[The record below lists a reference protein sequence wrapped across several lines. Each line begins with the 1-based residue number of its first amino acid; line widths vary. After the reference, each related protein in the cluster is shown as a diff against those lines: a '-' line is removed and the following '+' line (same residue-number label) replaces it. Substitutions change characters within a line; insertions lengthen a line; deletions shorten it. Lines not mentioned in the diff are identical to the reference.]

1 MPICTNIVNKE
12 KTTDIADKVLKI
24 LNDSLAKSVGPFGS
38 NTLIQGRDEAPR
50 MTKDGYTILKAIHFN
65 DPIAFTFL
73 NMIRDASVMLVEEV
87 GDGSTSAI
95 LAAYRIY
102 TYLKP
107 LINETNIRPK
117 KVLDLL
123 KSIVEDIISELE
135 KMAIPIDETDTE
147 IIKNIASV
155 SLNND
160 NKVGQIISE
169 IYSNIGIEGFI
180 NVKLGNTPNT
190 HYKKTEGFQIDVG
203 FLDKIFANDGTDS
216 VLENSAILMFDST
229 VTKDQMITILDEF
242 YMGDIIS
249 RQINKLTCRD
259 KVYGDE
265 VIKSIT
271 VIAPG
276 FDAGAKAAI
285 AKENNHFES
294 RNYKKTYNIIDYAIR
309 DEMDSDIYYDLSAM
323 VGADIIKNSIEE
335 VKVDIELLEKS
346 FGFAKKIVSNKKTTT
361 FFDSAENTSALETS
375 KNIIKDELEEMK
387 FNNIIDLKSSYRLK
401 KRLAI
406 MEKKLVTIYVGGD
419 TEAERLANKDLIDD
433 AVAACK
439 SAFKYGYVIGCNLSI
454 QLAINKILNNTD
466 KDTFEKDLYIAIGS
480 AFADVYK
487 EVLNKSSY
495 DDDTIN
501 KILKESIEKEKVYD
515 LVNEEYTDTK
525 VINSV
530 KTEIEILKNVVS
542 IISLIITCNQ
552 FIEVNPNTN
561 IDTL

>member
-107 LINETNIRPK
+107 LINEANIRPK

-135 KMAIPIDETDTE
+135 KMATPIDETDTE

-216 VLENSAILMFDST
+216 ILENSAILMFDST

-242 YMGDIIS
+242 YMGDIIT
-249 RQINKLTCRD
+249 RRINKLTCRSND
-259 KVYGDE
+259 DIV
-265 VIKSIT
+265 KSIT
-271 VIAPG
+271 IIAPG

-294 RNYKKTYNIIDYAIR
+294 HNYKKTYNIIDYSIR

-323 VGADIIKNSIEE
+323 IGADIIKNSIEE
-335 VKVDIELLEKS
+335 VDVNLELLEKS

-361 FFDSAENTSALETS
+361 FFDSTENITALETS

-387 FNNIIDLKSSYRLK
+387 FNNVIDLKSSYRLK

-454 QLAINKILNNTD
+454 QLAINKILNTKNID
-466 KDTFEKDLYIAIGS
+466 VFEKDLYTAIGS

-487 EVLNKSSY
+487 EVLNKSSH
-495 DDDTIN
+495 DDETIYN
-501 KILKESIEKEKVYD
+501 ILKESIEKEKVYD